1 MLLLLS
7 HATSSYT
14 LSSSTPSL
22 SSTRAAAASSPLR
35 AAPPRAQEDA
45 AGPSPE
51 AWREFRQQL
60 ISGGLKLTTD
70 DDAPSA
76 DADGAAS
83 TAATAAATTGPSKP
97 ERQAVAPKNEALLKT
112 QSAALYDEYINGGW
126 AHASPVEA
134 GALLCRLPMPATFIQ
149 KMRDGSSDVW
159 PTKLRERMRAELPE
173 ATDEMD
179 ADALFA
185 KWSANTN
192 YAYKLAEATIAASV
206 RSIGA
211 RAQGGRIDPRELSGE
226 ERELLELYGESQEA
240 WQQVCLV
247 LSASGEGAARESVVL
262 NRPLAKAIDYSLAQL
277 LVSGEEAGDNL
288 EGRADTVA
296 NKLTMAFGR
305 EAAVYWGGPEKQRTG
320 GLLVH
325 GVAGLAG
332 SVEVAPG
339 MRIYTCAGLDVEAAA
354 DAVLAGKCS
363 PLDFRWF
370 IGRHATLRTSGAE
383 WVSIACARPIALK
396 QCLGLP
402 KPLWHE
408 VMELCGGECAALSR
422 IELLKR
428 DDLVGDLD
436 NDDELSRAELR
447 KRADGDEGGEG
458 PVN

>member
-1 MLLLLS
+1 MLLLLA
-7 HATSSYT
+7 HGTSTYT
-14 LSSSTPSL
+14 LSTPALSTH
-22 SSTRAAAASSPLR
+22 AAASPLPLLR
-35 AAPPRAQEDA
+35 AAPPRAQEAEDGN

-70 DDAPSA
+70 EDESSANGDAA
-76 DADGAAS
+76 TATAAS
-83 TAATAAATTGPSKP
+83 TARP
-97 ERQAVAPKNEALLKT
+97 ERQAVAPKNEELLKK

-126 AHASPVEA
+126 AHTSPVEA
-134 GALLCRLPMPATFIQ
+134 GALLCRLPMPAQLIQ
-149 KMRDGSSDVW
+149 QMRDGSSDVW

-179 ADALFA
+179 TDALFA
-185 KWSANTN
+185 KWSTNTN
-192 YAYKLAEATIAASV
+192 YAYRMAEATIVASV
-206 RSIGA
+206 RAISA
-211 RAQGGRIDPRELSGE
+211 RAKGGRIDQRELSGE
-226 ERELLELYGESQEA
+226 ERELLELYAASQDA

-247 LSASGEGAARESVVL
+247 LAASGEGAARESVVL
-262 NRPLAKAIDYSLAQL
+262 NRPLAKAIDYNLAQL
-277 LVSGEEAGDNL
+277 LVSGEEGNT

-296 NKLTMAFGR
+296 NKLTMAFGG
-305 EAAVYWGGPEKQRTG
+305 EAAVYWGGPDEQRTG

-325 GVAGLAG
+325 GVEGLAG

-354 DAVLAGKCS
+354 DAVLDGTCS

-370 IGRHATLRTSGAE
+370 IGRHGPLRTSAAE

-428 DDLVGDLD
+428 TDLV
-436 NDDELSRAELR
+436 DDEEE
-447 KRADGDEGGEG
+447 EGGEE